1 LFGGVAKG
9 TTTST
14 SSTTSSSSSS
24 IDRQPLPTHA
34 LDASKHSAQ
43 TVSNK
48 SITLS
53 AVPSERIEEF
63 SGLSIKDRCVPSQQ
77 VREALTGRTVYKIS
91 DFESGDQRKFA
102 APGGDSKKHVSW
114 ATIGVLTEKSFPK
127 SSHSGGTD
135 GRAGTGSYQ
144 IWTLS
149 DFNAQISLFI
159 FAEAYAGLVNEPI
172 GSIFLI
178 SSPSLLPAVERRSFS
193 LSASKDGQV
202 VRIGHSP
209 DFGICKGTRK
219 DGKPCTMVVN
229 ATKCQY
235 CKFHV
240 QDVYRK
246 AMQAQGVFTMSTSGA
261 IINGISGRNISQGR
275 YSGRSAEQ
283 ITSLAEKSSNM
294 LQGVTSLGPK
304 KGVDSSIV
312 RSLHVGKDGLVTA
325 FSNLPTDDRKIKK
338 AVTAGSNKEP
348 TVDKPYLTDEKARM
362 SISTSISTMN
372 SNTDGGRSSRFGIRQ
387 VGALLGP
394 SKEAP
399 TAILIPSLS
408 LKRKRDVDTNEAL
421 PGFGADEEL
430 PETLRFSAIKAAA
443 GLSSSVT
450 GVTGNTTEAVD
461 GDYINLSDSEGDDE
475 ESGRDVS
482 PPKTEVKSSRT
493 GVSPVIA
500 RKPVNAQISVERVD
514 PIINT
519 SFPPPLRAPER
530 RAPLAKTLHVSSSSA
545 SLLNNSHE
553 ENERLKRLHVTET
566 LKEKLKVTRQG
577 VTSVPSSVPHQRL
590 ALQSSLITSKKVKT
604 VAEMSAA
611 LDGADALINKSSR
624 HADEGKDAALSHV
637 LSRMDDRARI
647 EAMQDVLAQ
656 KTSKKITRFVCVDC
670 ERAFDKRPVMCF
682 SQNHV
687 VHAKEKTVWAFK
699 CRDCHFHLLYD
710 FSVCASACPKCGVGA
725 VWETTSV
732 ERFKEK
738 TEDSGLVSKL
748 QPRGEEQ
755 INSLR
760 YG

>member
-1 LFGGVAKG
+1 M
-9 TTTST
+9 
-14 SSTTSSSSSS
+14 
-24 IDRQPLPTHA
+24 
-34 LDASKHSAQ
+34 
-43 TVSNK
+43 
-48 SITLS
+48 S

-77 VREALTGRTVYKIS
+77 VREALAGRTVYKIS

-127 SSHSGGTD
+127 SSHNGGTD

-202 VRIGHSP
+202 VRIGLSP

-275 YSGRSAEQ
+275 YSGRAAEH

-312 RSLHVGKDGLVTA
+312 RSLLVGKDGLVTA

-338 AVTAGSNKEP
+338 ALTAGSNKEP

-372 SNTDGGRSSRFGIRQ
+372 ANTDGGRSSRFGIRQ

-394 SKEAP
+394 SKETP
-399 TAILIPSLS
+399 SAILIPSLP
-408 LKRKRDVDTNEAL
+408 LKRKRDVDTNEEL

-450 GVTGNTTEAVD
+450 GNTTEAVV
-461 GDYINLSDSEGDDE
+461 GDYINLSDSEEDDE
-475 ESGRDVS
+475 ESERGVS
-482 PPKTEVKSSRT
+482 PPKTEVKLSRT
-493 GVSPVIA
+493 GVSPVVS
-500 RKPVNAQISVERVD
+500 RKPQIIVECVD
-514 PIINT
+514 PIVKT
-519 SFPPPLRAPER
+519 SFPPPLRVPER

-545 SLLNNSHE
+545 SLPNNSHE
-553 ENERLKRLHVTET
+553 EKERLKRLQVTET

-577 VTSVPSSVPHQRL
+577 VASASSVPHQRL

-604 VAEMSAA
+604 VAAMSAA
-611 LDGADALINKSSR
+611 LEGADALINKSSR
-624 HADEGKDAALSHV
+624 HADEGTDAALSHV
-637 LSRMDDRARI
+637 LSRMDDRAKI